1 MYFHSVWDSIDKEL
15 NTMNNLVARLLLG
28 EQRMLKPSNEESKVT
43 LTSKTIGFKF
53 KMYQC
58 IHVSSLIR

>member
-53 KMYQC
+53 KMCPC